1 MNDLNLEVFESLPIE
16 EGSKIFLGL
25 ELVQR
30 LIDRDFPNANR
41 ADKDLVRS
49 VGDSSLALLGCLLPY
64 VSHPEQYVGV
74 LAADA
79 SFHDF
84 KSLYQFHW
92 GLVKIILHFNL
103 ALVPTW

>member
-30 LIDRDFPNANR
+30 LIDRDFPNADR

-49 VGDSSLALLGCLLPY
+49 VGDSSPALLVSLLPWFNLT
-64 VSHPEQYVGV
+64 EQYVGIP
-74 LAADA
+74 AADA
-79 SFHDF
+79 PFHAF
-84 KSLYQFHW
+84 KSQISYT
-92 GLVKIILHFNL
+92 GV
-103 ALVPTW
+103 